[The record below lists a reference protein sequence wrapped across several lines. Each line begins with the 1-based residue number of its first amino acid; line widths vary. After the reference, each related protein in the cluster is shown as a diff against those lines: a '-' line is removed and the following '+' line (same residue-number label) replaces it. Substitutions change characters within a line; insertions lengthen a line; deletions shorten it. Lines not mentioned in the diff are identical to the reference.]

1 MKNKM
6 ETYTPDQ
13 ITQAML
19 YLGFDSDQICNLL
32 NRLKEENGNPDE
44 GTAVEDGINQQ
55 CYYGGHSMSYNAGN
69 VEI

>member
-1 MKNKM
+1 M

-32 NRLKEENGNPDE
+32 NRLKTE
-44 GTAVEDGINQQ
+44 TTKTK
-55 CYYGGHSMSYNAGN
+55 
-69 VEI
+69 